1 LGVCPFLSGLV
12 SVDAGGGVRVG
23 GAPGA
28 AAAAPLA
35 ALGAPPAGLGAALS
49 PAGPAERPAG
59 PASPEALARA
69 FARMHGVGGWFP
81 LLGPGEAERGP
92 GEASVLAA
100 AAAAYGGEDAPPAFP
115 ALPAAGVPVAS
126 IGHAASLWSLWQRAW
141 GRKGRQGRARR
152 PRGARRRPGGGGGPA
167 SRGGGRGSAQA
178 RGAQASG
185 ASQGGPPPDAP
196 RCPLRKFPGIAPLVA
211 LYAGETQLI
220 CPPAVV
226 QMRAALARTTAM
238 KLLRPQAL
246 GYKAAAAVGISALV
260 NLPFGVAREHT
271 SKFSWQWAV
280 CVHASIPFLAM
291 FRKAAIMPRY
301 AILFT
306 VAGALVGQGAG
317 ARMERR
323 RLEER
328 AAQRLREEAEREAA
342 LAEGGR
348 SALFRGL
355 AGALAA

>member
-1 LGVCPFLSGLV
+1 MR
-12 SVDAGGGVRVG
+12 A
-23 GAPGA
+23 
-28 AAAAPLA
+28 
-35 ALGAPPAGLGAALS
+35 
-49 PAGPAERPAG
+49 
-59 PASPEALARA
+59 ALARTTA
-69 FARMHGVGGWFP
+69 MK
-81 LLGPGEAERGP
+81 LL
-92 GEASVLAA
+92 L
-100 AAAAYGGEDAPPAFP
+100 
-115 ALPAAGVPVAS
+115 
-126 IGHAASLWSLWQRAW
+126 
-141 GRKGRQGRARR
+141 
-152 PRGARRRPGGGGGPA
+152 
-167 SRGGGRGSAQA
+167 
-178 RGAQASG
+178 
-185 ASQGGPPPDAP
+185 
-196 RCPLRKFPGIAPLVA
+196 A
-211 LYAGETQLI
+211 LYAGELQI
-220 CPPAVV
+220 ACPAAVV
-226 QMRAALARTTAM
+226 KMRAALARTTAM

-246 GYKAAAAVGISALV
+246 HYKAAAAVGISALV
-260 NLPFGVAREHT
+260 NLPFGAAREHT